1 MRPGLLGASGPSQGP
16 RLYIH
21 LLAWSQLCPL
31 TPRLEYDDLGHEPLL
46 VWLPGAFCC
55 YTDLTL
61 GGPFWDFT
69 ESLGD
74 YKCLSV
80 GHWNS
85 RQFPSG
91 KRYPCLVPGFPAVP
105 RMWSSGPGSNSE
117 AELFTATDSPFW
129 ASLLSWIS
137 SVISNYPGSP
147 DFSPSPPVNRLI
159 QGPPPCEVEG
169 SWRRSN

>member
-1 MRPGLLGASGPSQGP
+1 MSAGKTQNEGLELKRTIRRKCSSQHRGLLSKPWKRDEQSGRVSEKDHVWEKRSPGTLQGMRPGLLGASGPSQGP

-55 YTDLTL
+55 DTDLTL

-80 GHWNS
+80 GH
-85 RQFPSG
+85 
-91 KRYPCLVPGFPAVP
+91 
-105 RMWSSGPGSNSE
+105 
-117 AELFTATDSPFW
+117 
-129 ASLLSWIS
+129 
-137 SVISNYPGSP
+137 
-147 DFSPSPPVNRLI
+147 
-159 QGPPPCEVEG
+159 
-169 SWRRSN
+169 